1 MSQIESSTISEINL
15 SDNTEIPPLP
25 NMFPLTTAFLMAY
38 LIITGGRLHELFP
51 ILLHSP
57 IPLGDLTGGGMI
69 ICFFIE
75 SRSRGLGKIA
85 LLKEEKYVLG
95 LLMLGIITIPT
106 SVWPGHSLDFL
117 IGSYLKTLVFFFL
130 MTRVLRQVKDLRK
143 MVWAFMVSIF
153 LIGLMSINAEIT
165 HYHAV
170 TGMYDPNDIALVMVC
185 SLPFVIYFFKNTHGL
200 GKIFLAIC
208 FVLIVMT
215 IIMSASRG
223 GFVGLV
229 ATGGYFFLKSRK
241 NMKAQLLV
249 VAILVLIMFIHFAP
263 DTYWD
268 RISTIW
274 NPQTECD
281 ETGGGRTEIWKK
293 GLKIFLTHPILGV
306 GIDNFTTAYGI
317 SLGTPGKWS
326 AVHNSFL
333 QIVVELGIVG
343 LILFVF
349 LTFGTVLKMR
359 RLQKIW
365 KDEKGFKDFIWLSHA
380 IEVGMS
386 GYIVSGFFLSQA
398 YFDYLYFMLGLSVA
412 MQKVAMHNILTLERT
427 PVLTHP

>member
-1 MSQIESSTISEINL
+1 VSQIESSTISEINP
-15 SDNTEIPPLP
+15 SDNTEIRPLP
-25 NMFPLTTAFLMAY
+25 NMFPLTIAFLMAY
-38 LIITGGRLHELFP
+38 LVITGGRLHELFP
-51 ILLHSP
+51 ILLRSP
-57 IPLGDLTGGGMI
+57 IPLGDLTGGGII

-75 SRSRGLGKIA
+75 SRSRGLGRIV
-85 LLKEEKYVLG
+85 LLKEEKYVIG

-117 IGSYLKTLVFFFL
+117 IGSYLKTLVLFVF
-130 MTRVLRQVKDLRK
+130 MTRVLRRVKDLRK
-143 MVWAFMVSIF
+143 MIWAFMVSIF

-185 SLPFVIYFFKNTHGL
+185 ALPFTIYFFKEVHGL
-200 GKIFLAIC
+200 GRIFLAVC
-208 FVLIVMT
+208 FFLVLMT
-215 IIMSASRG
+215 IIMSVSRG
-223 GFVGLV
+223 GFIGLIAVGVYLFMRSPRKAKGYSLAVIVLV
-229 ATGGYFFLKSRK
+229 I
-241 NMKAQLLV
+241 LL
-249 VAILVLIMFIHFAP
+249 FIQFAP

-281 ETGGGRTEIWKK
+281 ETGAGRTEIWKK

-343 LILFVF
+343 IILFIF
-349 LTFGTVLKMR
+349 LTLGTVLKMR
-359 RLQKIW
+359 KLQKLW
-365 KDEKGFKDFIWLSHA
+365 KNEKKLKDFIWLSHA
-380 IEVGMS
+380 IEVGMV
-386 GYIVSGFFLSQA
+386 GYIVCGFFLSQA
-398 YFDYLYFMLGLSVA
+398 YFDYLYLILGLSVA
-412 MQKVAMHNILTLERT
+412 MQRIAMTTSVSTEQYNYIA
-427 PVLTHP
+427 